1 MKKLSI
7 LFVMALVSLN
17 GMAQK
22 QTLDIF
28 KTVPLP
34 PMDGI
39 TLIVINQPEFDVY
52 NKPNGKKRLYN
63 FGGPGE
69 TIKLGGASIFGV
81 KMHPTGWAYVLSASE
96 SGFVSPKV
104 FHKAKL
110 TPFKDW
116 MFNTAEA
123 VAKSPSEETWR
134 IAKHK
139 ETGLAL
145 KESGYTADGN
155 TRTLEIGRIKDDC
168 LFVGLYRESVKI
180 IYQENAPVVKV
191 TTKQGDPFP
200 YKEIIYGK
208 KNSVKT
214 NRGIRL
220 DLSTLPVEALNNIF
234 LPIDENAGEYGT
246 PGQYRAVVKDWKD
259 IEYSQWDGIDYYK
272 GSINAELMSAPF
284 VNEQAAIN
292 AFKATAPTNQTGTST
307 VATASKQ
314 RSHMEF
320 LGLEMG
326 GNPAQ
331 FIQALRQKGFKDGSG
346 FSQDKT
352 QVFLS
357 GMVYGMQSEICVYT
371 EGNRVNSVSVINM
384 VNTKTAA
391 VNRCNRLKKEISALY
406 GGKWTTPYDGAAELT
421 LPYGKVKYEYGMFDS
436 GVYELS
442 MFIIDTG
449 TSAPAPQQTNGDDM
463 LTIIDNQISTAKK
476 KVQENPTAESYY
488 ELANILYLKYTK
500 INNDSEK
507 KNILTEIDNIYKI
520 IIDKYPNTSAIAVI
534 GRASIIN
541 IFNPDIKQGVAKPLY
556 EKYLQMIEPKIKNK
570 TYNDEEKNGYLAA
583 CLYMYRYYSELSN
596 FKQVKYYL
604 KKYDAVD
611 PGNEN
616 IRKMLELL
624 KDY

>member
-1 MKKLSI
+1 MKKLCI
-7 LFVMALVSLN
+7 LFVMALISLN
-17 GMAQK
+17 DMAQSCDAAYPVGPW
-22 QTLDIF
+22 QTYYDYDLMAEIF
-28 KTVPLP
+28 MERETTPNSEFDNRKGCGVLKIRDNNTDDVLFYGLLSYIGKSIDKNGYPLP
-34 PMDGI
+34 I
-39 TLIVINQPEFDVY
+39 YNFDV
-52 NKPNGKKRLYN
+52 
-63 FGGPGE
+63 
-69 TIKLGGASIFGV
+69 V
-81 KMHPTGWAYVLSASE
+81 
-96 SGFVSPKV
+96 
-104 FHKAKL
+104 
-110 TPFKDW
+110 
-116 MFNTAEA
+116 
-123 VAKSPSEETWR
+123 
-134 IAKHK
+134 
-139 ETGLAL
+139 
-145 KESGYTADGN
+145 
-155 TRTLEIGRIKDDC
+155 
-168 LFVGLYRESVKI
+168 
-180 IYQENAPVVKV
+180 
-191 TTKQGDPFP
+191 TKQGKTCQIAIQKFKS
-200 YKEIIYGK
+200 KEGSYGNGMEIKILGATGELANDTILK
-208 KNSVKT
+208 KPLYLVGHGYT
-214 NRGIRL
+214 
-220 DLSTLPVEALNNIF
+220 DDVT
-234 LPIDENAGEYGT
+234 
-246 PGQYRAVVKDWKD
+246 
-259 IEYSQWDGIDYYK
+259 
-272 GSINAELMSAPF
+272 INAEGEKDLLGRLKKVLDDKFGWAVGF
-284 VNEQAAIN
+284 GDVQHFRQYIN
-292 AFKATAPTNQTGTST
+292 AHAKLDPNKLKYAKCKGNSVVNIRESYNAQSKKIGELKPGTTLLVMDEYDGWCLVKMEDGKNGCVSLSVVTLTNTPVSNSPTGGGTGTREIGGGGTSPTTST
-307 VATASKQ
+307 TSKQ
-314 RSHMEF
+314 RNHMEF

-391 VNRCNRLKKEISALY
+391 VNRCNRFKKEISALY

-476 KVQENPTAESYY
+476 KVQENPTSDSYY

-500 INNDSEK
+500 INDDSEK

-520 IIDKYPNTSAIAVI
+520 IIDQYPNTSAIAVI
-534 GRASIIN
+534 GRATIIN

-616 IRKMLELL
+616 IRKMLELV